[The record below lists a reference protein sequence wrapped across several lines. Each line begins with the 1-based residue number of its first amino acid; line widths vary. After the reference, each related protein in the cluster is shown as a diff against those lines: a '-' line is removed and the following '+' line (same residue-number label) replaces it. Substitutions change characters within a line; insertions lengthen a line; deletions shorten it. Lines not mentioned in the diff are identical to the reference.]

1 MMGGLSA
8 VEILIFGLFVLAQLA
23 DVYTTQRAL
32 KLKGAVEGNGFIAVL
47 MDKLGR
53 GWILVKLGISC
64 GAAYVIW
71 SEGSLWLL
79 VLLAAGVF
87 AVAASNY
94 RIIKKLEGRH

>member
-1 MMGGLSA
+1 MTGGLSMI
-8 VEILIFGLFVLAQLA
+8 EILIFGLFILAQLA
-23 DVYTTQRAL
+23 DIYTTQRAL
-32 KLKGAVEGNGFIAVL
+32 KLKDATEANGFIAFL

-53 GWILVKLGISC
+53 GWIVVKLGISY

-79 VLLAAGVF
+79 VLLTAGVF

-94 RIIKKLEGRH
+94 RIIKKLERRR

>member
-8 VEILIFGLFVLAQLA
+8 IEILIFGLFVLAQIA

-32 KLKGAVEGNGFIAVL
+32 KLKGPTEDSGFIALL

-53 GWILVKLGISC
+53 GWVLVKLAFSFG
-64 GAAYVIW
+64 GAYAIW
-71 SEGSLWLL
+71 LDGRLWLL

-94 RIIKKLEGRH
+94 RIAKKLEGRR

>member
-1 MMGGLSA
+1 MMGGLS
-8 VEILIFGLFVLAQLA
+8 VIEILIFGVFVLAQLA

-32 KLKGAVEGNGFIAVL
+32 KLKGTTEDNGFIAVL

-53 GWILVKLGISC
+53 GWILVKLAISFG
-64 GAAYVIW
+64 GAYAIW
-71 SEGSLWLL
+71 LDGRLWLL

-94 RIIKKLEGRH
+94 RIAKKLEGRR